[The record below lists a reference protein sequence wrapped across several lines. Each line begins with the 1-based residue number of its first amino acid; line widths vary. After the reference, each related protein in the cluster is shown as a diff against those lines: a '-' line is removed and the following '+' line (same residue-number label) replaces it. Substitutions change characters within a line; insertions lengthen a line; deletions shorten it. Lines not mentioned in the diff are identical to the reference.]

1 MAQVTMDSTE
11 YLELIAAQ
19 RELAQIKKDMLA
31 GFAFNYDDSS
41 YNKYRCRFNLVIPK
55 DVQEQLVAMVVKGC
69 VESPELMKEC
79 WQDNLTVFDM
89 DNMSLTRHWSTLD
102 KNCVDLM
109 EYPDFQTAYNL
120 CGEEETAEDKEEE

>member
-1 MAQVTMDSTE
+1 MAQVTMDSKE

-19 RELAQIKKDMLA
+19 RELEQLKKDMLA
-31 GFAFNYDDSS
+31 GFSFSYDENS
-41 YNKYRCRFNLVIPK
+41 YNKYRSRFNLVIPK
-55 DVQEQLVAMVVKGC
+55 DVQEQITEVVVKKC

-89 DNMSLTRHWSTLD
+89 DNMTLTRHWTTLE
-102 KNCVDLM
+102 KNSVDLM